1 MGQKPRS
8 RVCLQHSGGFRCE
21 FEPDR
26 GKWQYVVFEKGG
38 KKNKE
43 QEVFTISCSY
53 VSSRHDEHCA
63 FLAVCGLKF
72 FTVLAQFVGVN
83 VSNLLI

>member
-1 MGQKPRS
+1 MPPALR
-8 RVCLQHSGGFRCE
+8 GFS
-21 FEPDR
+21 DVNM
-26 GKWQYVVFEKGG
+26 KWTEESDVEFEKG
-38 KKNKE
+38 KKKKKK
-43 QEVFTISCSY
+43 QGTKHTVFTFSCSC

-83 VSNLLI
+83 VSSLLKII

>member
-1 MGQKPRS
+1 MGFMD
-8 RVCLQHSGGFRCE
+8 VNI
-21 FEPDR
+21 
-26 GKWQYVVFEKGG
+26 KWREGSDIVLSLKKGR
-38 KKNKE
+38 KKKQGTKLN
-43 QEVFTISCSY
+43 VFTISCSC

-83 VSNLLI
+83 VSSLLKIT